1 MKRLL
6 TILLLMLSLA
16 SYSQPCLGTQNSSV
30 VPGNSMGLPLGQYV
44 PGQVITITYTLQSF
58 NGININWIHAFEI
71 ILGPG
76 FTNLTP
82 LTTPGNP
89 AGSAG
94 NWIWDLQHTYPGGFN
109 FGPGWR
115 FINSGTAGW
124 GTSSTGPFTMSFQ
137 VTVGPTCTPD
147 PLSISMQ
154 VFDDCTTGGWSNG
167 TCCTDPPILLL
178 LGSVYID
185 PITTSNIN
193 HY

>member
-6 TILLLMLSLA
+6 TILLLVLSFA
-16 SYSQPCLGTQNSSV
+16 SYSQPCLGVQNSSV
-30 VPGNSMGLPLGQYV
+30 VPGNSLGLPLGQYI
-44 PGQVITITYTLQSF
+44 PGEVITVTYTLQSF
-58 NGININWIHAFEI
+58 NGININWIHAFQI

-76 FTNLTP
+76 FINLTP

-94 NWIWDLQHTYPGGFN
+94 NWLWDLQHTYPAGYN

-115 FINSGTAGW
+115 FVNSGTAGW
-124 GTSSTGPFTMSFQ
+124 GTMSNGPFTMSFQ
-137 VTVGPTCTPD
+137 VTVDQTCTPD
-147 PLSISMQ
+147 PLSISME
-154 VFDDCTTGGWSNG
+154 VLDDCTTGGWSNG

-178 LGSVYID
+178 LGSVAVP
-185 PITTSNIN
+185 PIITSSIN